1 MEAVRIPFTTDGDG
15 EATVYTGRVAGVVF
29 AIHIDHG
36 SGTTELENTVN
47 ITVTDDATGATI
59 FGLTDISASGRYLVL
74 NQAVNASGVPIAD
87 VYSGP
92 PVVGRLKVVV
102 TDADGTPGDGDPR
115 DGSITVYMD
124 GSTSEAT
131 AFAER
136 VLS

>member
-15 EATVYTGRVAGVVF
+15 EATVYTGRVAGTIFGVY
-29 AIHIDHG
+29 IDHG
-36 SGTTELENTVN
+36 SGLTELENTVN
-47 ITVTDDATGATI
+47 ITVTDEATGATI

-74 NQAVNASGVPIAD
+74 NQAVSASGVPIAD

-92 PVVGRLKVVV
+92 PAVGRLKVVV
-102 TDADGTPGDGDPR
+102 TDADDGDGDPR
-115 DGSITVYMD
+115 EGSVTVYVDGSV
-124 GSTSEAT
+124 SEAT